1 MSHVEIS
8 YLCINQLS
16 IFSQSALNM
25 PPTDTATSIQVPTTT
40 PTVATSSYVPMS
52 GVVSPISTHIQVTA
66 AMTHSLM
73 TGITPPSTTFNPS
86 PSLPCINLY
95 SDDMCGKPQ
104 AGNNTNSTHGI
115 VIGSVVSLLI
125 LSTAAVIAI
134 ILSVLLWSRKRKR
147 VPKLMDNVAYCIH
160 DTKTQTDVI
169 TANANIE
176 TTTNEAYEAISVP
189 TSGNPAYQLAASPQE
204 NVEIATA
211 AAKNMA
217 HVATDVLISTN
228 PAHLCA
234 QNTDDDNKLEYDYPQ
249 QQ

>member
-1 MSHVEIS
+1 
-8 YLCINQLS
+8 
-16 IFSQSALNM
+16 M
-25 PPTDTATSIQVPTTT
+25 PPTDPATSFFQIPTTTT
-40 PTVATSSYVPMS
+40 PTVATNSYVPMS
-52 GVVSPISTHIQVTA
+52 GVISLISTHIQATA

-115 VIGSVVSLLI
+115 VIGSVVSLSI
-125 LSTAAVIAI
+125 LSTAAV

-147 VPKLMDNVAYCIH
+147 VPKVMDNVAYCIH
-160 DTKTQTDVI
+160 DTKTQTDII

-189 TSGNPAYQLAASPQE
+189 TSANPAYQLVAPLQE

-211 AAKNMA
+211 ADKSMA
-217 HVATDVLISTN
+217 HVATDVLISAN
-228 PAHLCA
+228 PAYLCA
-234 QNTDDDNKLEYDYPQ
+234 QNSDDKTDNKLEYDYPRHQ
-249 QQ
+249 